1 VKFHLGFIAKIQP
14 HSRASAPLLG
24 TTAQQAAWGP
34 ITAAVMFLI
43 ILAGLIVYG
52 SGVHL

>member
-1 VKFHLGFIAKIQP
+1 MAAGEVDFG
-14 HSRASAPLLG
+14 ASLIEQG
-24 TTAQQAAWGP
+24 GDGP
-34 ITAAVMFLI
+34 ITAAVVFLI